1 MPSLDDR
8 DRVVGPVLRELES
21 GTYEKTFLVLDFG
34 SHTLYGYAGRPGN
47 SKELSE
53 LTPTIEIN
61 CQWITKVRIASFRP
75 RVLHCLEIGL
85 PTGCQFFSVDS
96 EEERDEW
103 VESIRRCSMGQGA
116 GKPVATTAAP
126 AAKKEVAYRT
136 VLVGGKVQKIPVQS
150 NGSGAAESAA
160 VGKSGGKGQK
170 KTRGF
175 PRVIHAGH
183 GIKLGA
189 VRKSWKKRFFV
200 LTEVSVGYYKTIDEV
215 EPIRTV
221 SVGDMTS
228 CAVSKES
235 SGKEHMLELVTPS
248 RTYYIQMETEEEM
261 EQWVKAFRS
270 IMKTVRGSH
279 QPVRQEPDS
288 DSDETELAPGI
299 SPDGTLV

>member
-1 MPSLDDR
+1 VYHTHSKNSSIISLARLCLFITQLSVREKMPSLDDR

-126 AAKKEVAYRT
+126 AAKKEWPTGRY
-136 VLVGGKVQKIPVQS
+136 
-150 NGSGAAESAA
+150 
-160 VGKSGGKGQK
+160 
-170 KTRGF
+170 
-175 PRVIHAGH
+175 
-183 GIKLGA
+183 
-189 VRKSWKKRFFV
+189 
-200 LTEVSVGYYKTIDEV
+200 
-215 EPIRTV
+215 
-221 SVGDMTS
+221 
-228 CAVSKES
+228 
-235 SGKEHMLELVTPS
+235 
-248 RTYYIQMETEEEM
+248 
-261 EQWVKAFRS
+261 
-270 IMKTVRGSH
+270 
-279 QPVRQEPDS
+279 
-288 DSDETELAPGI
+288 
-299 SPDGTLV
+299 

>member
-1 MPSLDDR
+1 
-8 DRVVGPVLRELES
+8 
-21 GTYEKTFLVLDFG
+21 
-34 SHTLYGYAGRPGN
+34 
-47 SKELSE
+47 
-53 LTPTIEIN
+53 
-61 CQWITKVRIASFRP
+61 
-75 RVLHCLEIGL
+75 
-85 PTGCQFFSVDS
+85 
-96 EEERDEW
+96 
-103 VESIRRCSMGQGA
+103 MGQGA